1 MGAKG
6 VHADEFARF
15 FSDLDV
21 DQSGDAD
28 ADEFLVGFG
37 RVFKETHPD
46 AHPAGMFAGKAK
58 SEIGKWGSQ
67 QVDSPSVLTER
78 HGLINNREHQITT
91 GGNESALLREQGD
104 WRRENASLPSPQAV
118 GKITRASEDVAED
131 VDRANALAL
140 HHRMLAEQMS
150 GGGNASHGLI
160 AIGGNSKWQADPA
173 GEDGWS

>member
-78 HGLINNREHQITT
+78 HGLINNREHQQL
-91 GGNESALLREQGD
+91 G
-104 WRRENASLPSPQAV
+104 
-118 GKITRASEDVAED
+118 
-131 VDRANALAL
+131 
-140 HHRMLAEQMS
+140 
-150 GGGNASHGLI
+150 I
-160 AIGGNSKWQADPA
+160 ADF
-173 GEDGWS
+173 